1 MGSTSIVRKYKL
13 VRVMKYC
20 LGVTNRESLL
30 HYKWPERVGDGHKS
44 LQVDACQVP
53 DDEGVDQV
61 DNEAADLTHGEARH
75 GAAGQDG
82 GGGEE
87 EECEAQHGV
96 GEAKVD
102 QQQAAGLPGLVNKN
116 SFDYHLLCKMNQKCK
131 NVCVSFNPLT

>member
-1 MGSTSIVRKYKL
+1 M
-13 VRVMKYC
+13 
-20 LGVTNRESLL
+20 
-30 HYKWPERVGDGHKS
+30 GDGHKS

-75 GAAGQDG
+75 GAAGEDG

-116 SFDYHLLCKMNQKCK
+116 SVNYHLLCKMNKKCK